1 MGAQVAGIPGSRL
14 GVAGLVTVIT
24 AAVITMAGAASN
36 ALAGT
41 KSYDINVL
49 LDEPHP
55 FATGIPAQTAAPV
68 YIPAEQIRPRAR
80 VPQPAPYRQPTV
92 RAAAERSARD
102 RVPTA
107 TAQSLSLPA
116 EPRKKG
122 LWGFISEIRVG
133 ALAHDIGPF
142 SSNEED
148 VIVDYNGELLF
159 NSPGFLSFIWA
170 PRPHLGFTLNTG
182 GDTSQVYTGLTWE
195 FDIWR
200 SWFINFSLGG
210 SLHDGEKRTT
220 ATNRKELGC
229 HLLFRESFEVGY
241 RFESGHSITG
251 FLDHISN
258 ANICDANE
266 GLETAGIRYGYRF

>member
-1 MGAQVAGIPGSRL
+1 MGAQMAKKLAIRHNFV
-14 GVAGLVTVIT
+14 GLLTALAVT
-24 AAVITMAGAASN
+24 GAASN
-36 ALAGT
+36 VLAGA

-55 FATGIPAQTAAPV
+55 FAAAHSGTAPV
-68 YIPAEQIRPRAR
+68 FLPADQIRPRAR
-80 VPQPAPYRQPTV
+80 IPQYAPYRQPTV
-92 RAAAERSARD
+92 RTAAERSARD
-102 RVPTA
+102 RVPAA
-107 TAQSLSLPA
+107 TAQSFSLPGA
-116 EPRKKG
+116 SPKRG
-122 LWGFISEIRVG
+122 LWGVISEIRIG

-148 VIVDYNGELLF
+148 IIVDYNGELLF
-159 NSPGFLSFIWA
+159 NSPGFLDFIWA
-170 PRPHLGFTLNTG
+170 PRPHVGFTLNTG
-182 GDTSQVYTGLTWE
+182 GDTSQVYAGLTWE

-220 ATNRKELGC
+220 AINRKELGC

>member
-1 MGAQVAGIPGSRL
+1 MGAQVAKKTRTTL
-14 GVAGLVTVIT
+14 CFVGLL
-24 AAVITMAGAASN
+24 AAMAVIGTAPN
-36 ALAGT
+36 ALAGP
-41 KSYDINVL
+41 KSYNINVL

-55 FATGIPAQTAAPV
+55 FAAAPNTSAPA
-68 YIPAEQIRPRAR
+68 YIPADQIRPRAR
-80 VPQPAPYRQPTV
+80 VPQPFPYRQPTV
-92 RAAAERSARD
+92 RTAAERSARD
-102 RVPTA
+102 RVPAA
-107 TAQSLSLPA
+107 TAQSLSLPST
-116 EPRKKG
+116 PRKKG
-122 LWGFISEIRVG
+122 LWGFISEIRIG

-159 NSPGFLSFIWA
+159 NSPGFLDLIWA
-170 PRPHLGFTLNTG
+170 PRPHVGFTLNTG
-182 GDTSQVYTGLTWE
+182 GDTSQVYAGLTWE
-195 FDIWR
+195 FDVWR

-210 SLHDGEKRTT
+210 SLHDGELRTT
-220 ATNRKELGC
+220 AINRKELGC

>member
-1 MGAQVAGIPGSRL
+1 MGAQVAKKTAIRIGLVGLLAVMAAPGTATKA
-14 GVAGLVTVIT
+14 VAG
-24 AAVITMAGAASN
+24 A
-36 ALAGT
+36 

-55 FATGIPAQTAAPV
+55 FATAPSASAPV
-68 YIPAEQIRPRAR
+68 YLPAEQIRPRAR
-80 VPQPAPYRQPTV
+80 VPQQLPYRQPTV

-102 RVPTA
+102 RVPAA

-116 EPRKKG
+116 SHPKKG
-122 LWGFISEIRVG
+122 LWGFISEIRIG

-159 NSPGFLSFIWA
+159 NSPGFLDFIWA

-182 GDTSQVYTGLTWE
+182 GDTSQVYAGLTWE

-220 ATNRKELGC
+220 AINRKELGC

-241 RFESGHSITG
+241 RFDSGHSLTG